1 MLSPKG
7 NRLSTDD
14 DVAAK
19 LLINNIYGGK
29 KFYIHR

>member
-19 LLINNIYGGK
+19 LLINNIYGG
-29 KFYIHR
+29 ILL